1 MNFMWIEKYFFFI
14 QRLYRDFPSQKD
26 FLTIKCSVR
35 ILMTGQIGWSPDG
48 LKDEQR
54 DKRDQN
60 LAEENREFSRH
71 TDECATNK
79 IDHPPPPPACW
90 SRWPHTTTRQC
101 HSCQT
106 RPRAKFCRRENRS
119 IIAAGWLNVARGEV
133 GTEMMMMMMIHIIY
147 IQ

>member
-1 MNFMWIEKYFFFI
+1 MFFYN
-14 QRLYRDFPSQKD
+14 QRPHKDFPSRKD
-26 FLTIKCSVR
+26 FLTVKSCVR

-48 LKDEQR
+48 LKDEQW

-60 LAEENREFSRH
+60 PGEEKPEFSRH

-119 IIAAGWLNVARGEV
+119 IIAAG
-133 GTEMMMMMMIHIIY
+133 
-147 IQ
+147 